1 MTRRLR
7 VSASDSGAVFALAQ
21 EGLAG
26 VEVLFGGIHI
36 IVGKGYVGEQAR
48 GVGHSPILGLAKRSR
63 GFVSIVE
70 GKLGK
75 PHVIVGRGVLGRF
88 FEYDFKTRGGIGII
102 AGFVCGLGL
111 VDRLRGKRN
120 GRGAK
125 EIWR

>member
-1 MTRRLR
+1 M
-7 VSASDSGAVFALAQ
+7 
-21 EGLAG
+21 
-26 VEVLFGGIHI
+26 LFGGIHI

-48 GVGHSPILGLAKRSR
+48 RVGHSPILGLAKRSR

-70 GKLGK
+70 GKLRK

-88 FEYDFKTRGGIGII
+88 LEDGFKARGGIGII
-102 AGFVCGLGL
+102 AGIVSGLGL

-125 EIWR
+125 KYGGDNIFYHKR